1 MSITGSENKDP
12 MKSKCVFC
20 LIKNIK
26 ILSLAV
32 DEEKIF
38 KYFISITSF
47 FKPTTEILNS
57 YKLKISQITSSR
69 LSIDKIIVPISIFCS
84 AKSVGQNTKAIQ
96 TKL

>member
-1 MSITGSENKDP
+1 MSITSSENKDL

-38 KYFISITSF
+38 KYFISKSITSF

-57 YKLKISQITSSR
+57 YKLKISQ
-69 LSIDKIIVPISIFCS
+69 DH
-84 AKSVGQNTKAIQ
+84 QQ
-96 TKL
+96 